1 MIEELETLTK
11 NSQWSFANGNN
22 GFKGSN
28 QSRSKRKAYVHYQQC
43 VQAANLKFL
52 KSQVVGFTVN
62 FCCGRDPTGD
72 VKVDVDREMLLQRKC
87 SSLDRSDFVVADIH
101 HAPFRDRCCDSVVAD
116 PPFSVYNKFK
126 WALDLAKLANKKMLL
141 SHPCTNL
148 KVPGF
153 SRELYFTNSKSIFL
167 RLWWVYTR
175 LEASF

>member
-1 MIEELETLTK
+1 MTEELQTLS
-11 NSQWSFANGNN
+11 NNRSWSFNNSNN

-28 QSRSKRKAYVHYQQC
+28 GSKGKRKAYVHYQQC
-43 VQAANLKFL
+43 VQTANLKFL
-52 KSQVVGFTVN
+52 KSQVEGFTIN

-72 VKVDVDREMLLQRKC
+72 VKVDVDRAMLLQRKR
-87 SSLDRSDFVVADIH
+87 SSLDKSDFVVADIR
-101 HAPFRDRCCDSVVAD
+101 HAPFRDGCCDSVVAD
-116 PPFSVYNKFK
+116 PPFSLYNRFK

-153 SRELYFTNSKSIFL
+153 SRELWFTNSKSIFL

-175 LEASF
+175 AEGSV